1 MRLLREARQEDTRK
15 TYRLKVADITNR
27 LNRRTITT
35 QRNLELIPFH
45 RHHLFILQ
53 FHSSFHDAGNML
65 LSYAHHVLLAQR
77 YMVTIES
84 LIVVQRVI
92 CIDIL
97 YIRLQRRRCTI
108 WITLTHLW
116 RVTLCTIKVL
126 ITQEHR
132 CLGAIK
138 IIATIVMIVISSR
151 VIQWREIILF
161 PHSQH
166 RLIYLATQCCHIIG
180 IWFLSFILEV
190 PLLLC

>member
-1 MRLLREARQEDTRK
+1 MRLLRESRQEDTRK
-15 TYRLKVADITNR
+15 TNRLKVADITNR

-77 YMVTIES
+77 YMITIES

-97 YIRLQRRRCTI
+97 YIRLQRRRCAI
-108 WITLTHLW
+108 WIALAHLR
-116 RVTLCTIKVL
+116 RVTLRTIKVL

-166 RLIYLATQCCHIIG
+166 RLIHLATQRRHIIG
-180 IWFLSFILEV
+180 IWFLSFILEI